1 MPGSTHSINQI
12 LDQLT
17 LEEKAWIVSG
27 GGDFW
32 HTRAIPRL
40 GIPALTLHDGPHGL
54 RMTLPKAG
62 QSALEESYPATNY
75 PSLSAVACS
84 FDRELVFELGQSL
97 GAEAKA
103 AGVDVLLAPGVN
115 IKRHPLN
122 GRNFEYFSEDPLVA
136 GELAS
141 AYISGVQSQG
151 TAVSLKHFA
160 ANNQE
165 FCRMKNNSVV
175 DERALREIYLKPFEI
190 AIRKAHPWTVMS
202 SYNRLNG
209 TYASE
214 HAELLTKIAR
224 EEWGF
229 EGLFMTDWGGMSDR
243 ASAIP
248 AGTDLEMPPVGQYG
262 VDRIIEGVR
271 AGRIAEGDLNRA
283 VGKLLEL
290 IGKVREQRQPAKTWQ
305 AADFEIVAKKVAL
318 ESAVLLKNEQ
328 NLLPLRSG
336 MSVAVIGAMAEKP
349 HVQGAGSSRVHPT
362 RMVSFVDALREENL
376 GWFFARGYE
385 LSGKENTQ
393 LGQEAL
399 KLARGKDVV
408 LFFAGLRDTE
418 EAESYDRQ
426 HLELL
431 AVQNALIERIASEN
445 PNVVVV
451 LHAGSPVRLPWLS
464 KVRSVLLM
472 GLGGQVVGASALDL
486 LLGRANPSG
495 KLAETWPLALGDTPA
510 FAQFG
515 KRFNT
520 QYRESVFV
528 GYRYYESFARPVA
541 FPFGFGLSYSTFSID
556 GLEVNRTNLAVGD
569 ELEVSVRVSN
579 TGSRMGKEV
588 LQLYASPPASALFR
602 PQKELK
608 AFAKV
613 ALEPGESQIVHF
625 TLQHGDFAYWNA
637 AIHAWHCEAGEY
649 RLLLG
654 TSAAD
659 TPLEAVVEVASDQPD
674 VSVPDYTQSAPGYYA
689 YGTGTLNTSDA
700 AFEVVYGS
708 PLPLDPQG
716 EPRVYDLNSTLWDA
730 RNRIRGKL
738 LSAILG
744 REGRKR
750 VAGGGEYQEVNDR
763 IVQASIMDAPL
774 RSFSVGGAPM
784 KVPEAIALLL
794 NGKVYQAVR
803 KLLEKNSNISKQEE
817 ELPDYRRN

>member
-1 MPGSTHSINQI
+1 MPEHTQNTSQI

-17 LEEKAWIVSG
+17 LEEKAWIISG

-54 RMTLPKAG
+54 RKTLPKAG
-62 QSALEESYPATNY
+62 QSALEESYPATSY

-84 FDRELVFELGQSL
+84 FDRELVFELGQAL

-141 AYISGVQSQG
+141 AYINGVQSQG

-165 FCRMKNNSVV
+165 FCRMINSSVV
-175 DERALREIYLKPFEI
+175 DERALRQIYLKPFEI
-190 AIRKAHPWTVMS
+190 AIRKARPWTVMS

-214 HAELLTKIAR
+214 HETLLTKIAR

-229 EGLFMTDWGGMSDR
+229 EGLFMTDWGGMNDR

-262 VDRIIEGVR
+262 ADRILEGVKS
-271 AGRIAEGDLNRA
+271 GRIAESDLDRA

-290 IGKVREQRQPAKTWQ
+290 IGKVHKKREPGKTWQ
-305 AADFEIVAKKVAL
+305 VVDFESVARKVAL

-328 NLLPLRSG
+328 ELLPLQAG
-336 MSVAVIGAMAEKP
+336 MSVAVVGAMAEKP
-349 HVQGAGSSRVHPT
+349 HIQGAGSSRVHPR
-362 RMVSFVDALREENL
+362 RMVPFLYALREEQL
-376 GWFFARGYE
+376 DWPYAQGYD
-385 LSGKENTQ
+385 LDGKQNALLE
-393 LGQEAL
+393 QEAL
-399 KLARGKDVV
+399 ELCRGKDAV

-418 EAESYDRQ
+418 EAESYDRT
-426 HLELL
+426 HLELP
-431 AVQNALIERIASEN
+431 AAQNALIERIASEN
-445 PNVVVV
+445 PNVVVL
-451 LHAGSPVRLPWLS
+451 LHAGSPVRMPWLG
-464 KVRSVLLM
+464 KVKAVLLM
-472 GLGGQVVGASALDL
+472 GLAGQMVGAAELDL
-486 LLGRANPSG
+486 ILGRANPCG
-495 KLAETWPLALGDTPA
+495 KLAETWPLALEDTPA
-510 FAQFG
+510 YGQFG

-520 QYRESVFV
+520 QYCESVFV
-528 GYRYYESFARPVA
+528 GYRFYQTFAKPVA
-541 FPFGFGLSYSTFSID
+541 FPFGFGLSYTRFEIES
-556 GLEVNRTNLAVGD
+556 LELSQASLVPGQT
-569 ELEVSVRVSN
+569 LEVSVRVSN
-579 TGSRMGKEV
+579 TGSRVGKEV
-588 LQLYASPPASALFR
+588 LQLYVVPPASALFR

-608 AFAKV
+608 AFQKV
-613 ALEPGESQIVHF
+613 ELAPGESRMVQFKLEHS
-625 TLQHGDFAYWNA
+625 DFAVWNA

-649 RLLLG
+649 RLMVG

-659 TPLEAVVEVASDQPD
+659 TPLEASVMVASDQPE

-700 AFEVVYGS
+700 AFEAIYGS

-716 EPRVYDLNSTLWDA
+716 KPRVHDLNSTLWDA
-730 RNRIRGKL
+730 RNRLRGRL
-738 LSAILG
+738 LAAILG

-750 VAGGGEYQEVNDR
+750 AAGVGEYQEVNDR

-784 KVPEAIALLL
+784 RIPEAIALLL
-794 NGKVYQAVR
+794 TGKVFKAVR
-803 KLLEKNSNISKQEE
+803 KLLEGEKA
-817 ELPDYRRN
+817 

>member
-1 MPGSTHSINQI
+1 MPDHSESAEHIVE
-12 LDQLT
+12 QLT
-17 LEEKAWIVSG
+17 LEEKAWIISG

-40 GIPALTLHDGPHGL
+40 GFPALTLHDGPHGL
-54 RMTLPKAG
+54 RQALPKSG
-62 QSALEESYPATNY
+62 QSALEVSIPATNY

-84 FDRELVFELGQSL
+84 FDRDLVFELGQAL

-165 FCRMKNNSVV
+165 FCRMINNSVI

-190 AIRKAHPWTVMS
+190 AIRKAQPWTVMS

-209 TYASE
+209 TYASQ

-229 EGLFMTDWGGMSDR
+229 EGLFMTDWGGMKDR
-243 ASAIP
+243 AIAIP
-248 AGTDLEMPPVGQYG
+248 AGTDLEMPPTGQFG
-262 VDRIIEGVR
+262 VDRILEGVR
-271 AGRIAEGDLNRA
+271 SGRIAESDLDRA

-290 IGKVREQRQPAKTWQ
+290 IDKVRETRQPFKTWQ
-305 AADFEIVAKKVAL
+305 VADFEAVAKKVAL
-318 ESAVLLKNEQ
+318 ESAVLLKNEH

-336 MSVAVIGAMAEKP
+336 LSVAVIGAMAEKP
-349 HVQGAGSSRVHPT
+349 HIQGAGSSRVNP
-362 RMVSFVDALREENL
+362 RRVVPFMNALREEKL
-376 GWFFARGYE
+376 DWAYARGYE
-385 LSGKENTQ
+385 LSGKQNAQ
-393 LGQEAL
+393 LEQEAL
-399 KLARGKDVV
+399 ELCRGKDAV
-408 LFFAGLRDTE
+408 LIFVGLCDTE

-426 HLELL
+426 HLELP
-431 AVQNALIERIASEN
+431 AVQNALIECIASAN

-451 LHAGSPVRLPWLS
+451 LHAGSPVRLPWLG
-464 KVRSVLLM
+464 KVKAVLLM
-472 GLGGQVVGASALDL
+472 GLGGQMVGAATLDL

-495 KLAETWPLALGDTPA
+495 KLAETWPLALEDTPA
-510 FAQFG
+510 YRQFG

-528 GYRYYESFARPVA
+528 GYRFYQSFAKPVA
-541 FPFGFGLSYSTFSID
+541 FPFGFGLSYTSFAID
-556 GLEVNRTNLAVGD
+556 NLELSQASLAPG
-569 ELEVSVRVSN
+569 ETLEVSVRVRN
-579 TGSRMGKEV
+579 TGSRVGKQV
-588 LQLYASPPASALFR
+588 LQLYVAPPASALFR
-602 PQKELK
+602 PQKELRS
-608 AFAKV
+608 FQKV
-613 ALEPGESQIVHF
+613 ELAPGESRVVQIK
-625 TLQHGDFAYWNA
+625 LEHGDFAYWNA

-649 RLLLG
+649 LLLLG

-659 TPLEAVVEVASDQPD
+659 TPLEAVVEVASDQPE

-689 YGTGTLNTSDA
+689 HDSGVLQVSDA
-700 AFEVVYGS
+700 AFEAVYGS
-708 PLPLDPQG
+708 PLPVDPQG
-716 EPRVYDLNSTLWDA
+716 EPKQYDLNSTLWDA
-730 RNRIRGKL
+730 RKRLRGKL
-738 LSAILG
+738 LAVILK

-750 VAGGGEYQEVNDR
+750 ASGGGEYQEANER
-763 IVQASIMDAPL
+763 IVDASIMDAPL
-774 RSFSVGGAPM
+774 RSYAVGGVPM
-784 KVPEAIALLL
+784 RVPEAIALLL
-794 NGKVYQAVR
+794 NGKLLQAIR
-803 KLLEKNSNISKQEE
+803 KLLEREKA
-817 ELPDYRRN
+817 

>member
-1 MPGSTHSINQI
+1 MPEHTHNTSQI
-12 LDQLT
+12 LEQLT

-54 RMTLPKAG
+54 RKTLPKAG
-62 QSALEESYPATNY
+62 QSALEESYPATSY

-84 FDRELVFELGQSL
+84 FDRELVFELGQAL

-122 GRNFEYFSEDPLVA
+122 GRNFEYFSEDPIVA

-141 AYISGVQSQG
+141 AYINGVQSQG

-165 FCRMKNNSVV
+165 FCRMINSSVV

-190 AIRKAHPWTVMS
+190 AIRKARPWTVMS

-214 HAELLTKIAR
+214 HETLLTKIAR

-229 EGLFMTDWGGMSDR
+229 KGLFMTDWGGMNDR

-248 AGTDLEMPPVGQYG
+248 AGTDLEMPPVGEYG
-262 VDRIIEGVR
+262 VDRVLEGVKS
-271 AGRIAEGDLNRA
+271 GRIAESDLDRA

-290 IGKVREQRQPAKTWQ
+290 IEKVREEREPGKTWQ
-305 AADFEIVAKKVAL
+305 VEDFESVARKVAL

-328 NLLPLRSG
+328 ELLPLQAGSN
-336 MSVAVIGAMAEKP
+336 VAVVGAMAEKP
-349 HVQGAGSSRVHPT
+349 HIQGAGSSRVHPR
-362 RMVSFVDALREENL
+362 RMVPFLDALREEQLN
-376 GWFFARGYE
+376 WPYAQGYD
-385 LSGKENTQ
+385 LDGKENA
-393 LGQEAL
+393 LLEQEAL
-399 KLARGKDVV
+399 ELCRGKDAV

-426 HLELL
+426 HLELPT
-431 AVQNALIERIASEN
+431 AQNALIERIASEN

-451 LHAGSPVRLPWLS
+451 LHAGSPVLLPWLG
-464 KVRSVLLM
+464 KVKAVLLM
-472 GLGGQVVGASALDL
+472 GLGGQMVGAAALDL
-486 LLGRANPSG
+486 LLGRANPCG
-495 KLAETWPLALGDTPA
+495 KLAETWPLALEDTPA
-510 FAQFG
+510 YGQFG

-528 GYRYYESFARPVA
+528 GYRFYQSFAKPVA
-541 FPFGFGLSYSTFSID
+541 FPFGFGLSYTSFEID
-556 GLEVNRTNLAVGD
+556 SLELSQPSLAAG
-569 ELEVSVRVSN
+569 ETLEVSARVRN
-579 TGSRMGKEV
+579 AGSREGKEV
-588 LQLYASPPASALFR
+588 LQLYVAPPAFTLFR

-608 AFAKV
+608 AFQKV
-613 ALEPGESQIVHF
+613 ELAPGESRMVH
-625 TLQHGDFAYWNA
+625 LRLEHGDFAYWNA

-649 RLLLG
+649 WLMVG

-659 TPLEAVVEVASDQPD
+659 TPLETTVEVVSDQPGI
-674 VSVPDYTQSAPGYYA
+674 SVPDYTQSAPGYYA
-689 YGTGTLNTSDA
+689 YGTGALNTSDA
-700 AFEVVYGS
+700 AFESVYGS

-730 RNRIRGKL
+730 RNRLRGRL
-738 LSAILG
+738 LAAILG
-744 REGRKR
+744 KEGRKR
-750 VAGGGEYQEVNDR
+750 ASGGKEYQEVNDH
-763 IVQASIMDAPL
+763 IVQASITDAPL

-784 KVPEAIALLL
+784 RIPEAIALLL
-794 NGKVYQAVR
+794 NGKIIKAVR
-803 KLLEKNSNISKQEE
+803 KLLERDK
-817 ELPDYRRN
+817 R